1 MPESI
6 CIIVTHLHLSI
17 HYSYFKTFC
26 LLQQKTIHEHKMML
40 EENNPTDFIDVF
52 LRQMEDENSDENS
65 DENCIFTGIY
75 IIVVNTII

>member
-1 MPESI
+1 
-6 CIIVTHLHLSI
+6 
-17 HYSYFKTFC
+17 
-26 LLQQKTIHEHKMML
+26 ML